1 MKVIYYL
8 TTFLIF
14 VLIINPVSAQNYE
27 IKGKISD
34 SKSGE
39 PMVGVHIAIKN
50 DIYGTITGNDG
61 SFVLKTHIS
70 TPLVLHISY
79 VGFIPQDIEVIN
91 AGTFLD
97 IRMEEQYL
105 LGQEVVI
112 SASRVEENIL
122 RSPVSIEKMN
132 LRDLKQISTAN
143 FYDGLYQLKG
153 VDMNVHGLTFRLPNT
168 RGFNDYT
175 NYRMNQII
183 DGVENIAPGLSFSA
197 GNIFGLS
204 QIDVK
209 SLEMVVGAS
218 TALYGP
224 GGMNGTLVMQSK
236 DPFQYQGL
244 TVSFQSGIMN
254 VASQTLDNPTPMFEV
269 NFRYAKAFSNRL
281 ALKVTGSYLD
291 ATDWQAGDKRDRT
304 DLNDQII
311 EPTLLILVTM
321 V

>member
-1 MKVIYYL
+1 MKALSCLIIY
-8 TTFLIF
+8 LIF
-14 VLIINPVSAQNYE
+14 VLILNPLSAQSYE
-27 IKGKISD
+27 IKGEITD

-39 PMVGVHIAIKN
+39 PMIGVHITIKN
-50 DIYGTITGNDG
+50 DIHGTITGNEG
-61 SFVLKTHIS
+61 VFVLKTQIPP
-70 TPLVLHISY
+70 PLVLHFSY
-79 VGFIPQDIEVIN
+79 VGFVHQDIEVTSVTIS
-91 AGTFLD
+91 LD
-97 IRMEEQYL
+97 IKMEEQYL

-122 RSPVSIEKMN
+122 RSPVTIEKID
-132 LRDLKQISTAN
+132 LHDLKQISAAN

-204 QIDVK
+204 QIDVN

-218 TALYGP
+218 SALYGP
-224 GGMNGTLVMQSK
+224 GGMNGTLVMESK

-244 TVSFQSGIMN
+244 TVSVQSGIMN
-254 VASQTLDNPTPMFEV
+254 IASRFIDNPTLMSEG
-269 NFRYAKAFSNRL
+269 NFRYAKAFGNRI
-281 ALKVTGSYLD
+281 ALKITV
-291 ATDWQAGDKRDRT
+291 
-304 DLNDQII
+304 
-311 EPTLLILVTM
+311 
-321 V
+321 

>member
-1 MKVIYYL
+1 MKAKFHIL
-8 TTFLIF
+8 TLLIS
-14 VLIINPVSAQNYE
+14 VLILNSLSAQNYE
-27 IKGKISD
+27 IKGKITNVGSD
-34 SKSGE
+34 E
-39 PMVGVHIAIKN
+39 PLVGAHITIKG
-50 DIYGTITGNDG
+50 DVYGTIAGNEG
-61 SFVLKTHIS
+61 EFLLETHKPP
-70 TPLVLHISY
+70 PLILHISF
-79 VGFIPQDIEVIN
+79 VGFVSQDIEV
-91 AGTFLD
+91 TDVTVFLD
-97 IRMEEQYL
+97 IKMEEQLL

-122 RSPVSIEKMN
+122 RSPVSIEKLN
-132 LRDLKQISTAN
+132 LRDLRQISSAN

-244 TVSFQSGIMN
+244 TG
-254 VASQTLDNPTPMFEV
+254 PHP
-269 NFRYAKAFSNRL
+269 
-281 ALKVTGSYLD
+281 
-291 ATDWQAGDKRDRT
+291 
-304 DLNDQII
+304 
-311 EPTLLILVTM
+311 
-321 V
+321 